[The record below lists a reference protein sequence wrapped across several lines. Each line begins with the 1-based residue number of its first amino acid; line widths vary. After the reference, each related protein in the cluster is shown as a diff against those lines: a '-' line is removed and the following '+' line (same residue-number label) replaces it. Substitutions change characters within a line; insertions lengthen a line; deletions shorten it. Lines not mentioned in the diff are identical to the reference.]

1 MLKVKQKGMKL
12 IDFIEKFPNEE
23 ACKLFFKEEREKQGI
38 TCKKCPSKEHYWMKT
53 KELYKCK
60 KCNFMFSLK
69 SGTVMENSKLP
80 YRYWLIALH
89 LVTSTKKTI
98 SALEL
103 QRQIGHKF
111 YEPIWAMMHK
121 IRLVLGK
128 RDANY
133 KLANNIEIDE
143 GFISTGYSFEIN
155 DFTGEKEELKRGKG
169 SQKKTKVLVM
179 VSFKKVKKGLKSNY
193 KNESIPQFIK
203 MKTIDDLTTNT
214 LCNEIKKSVES
225 TSNAVTDEYKSY
237 KRLPEI
243 IHKHTAYDM
252 SKFDADK
259 VLPWVHKAITN
270 SKNLLKSVHH
280 CVWSDYLQ
288 NYLDEFCF
296 KFNRRYFGEKVFD
309 RAVIA
314 AVSNVW
320 Y

>member
-1 MLKVKQKGMKL
+1 MKL

-80 YRYWLIALH
+80 YRYWLTALH

-155 DFTGEKEELKRGKG
+155 VLLVKR
-169 SQKKTKVLVM
+169 
-179 VSFKKVKKGLKSNY
+179 
-193 KNESIPQFIK
+193 KN
-203 MKTIDDLTTNT
+203 
-214 LCNEIKKSVES
+214 
-225 TSNAVTDEYKSY
+225 
-237 KRLPEI
+237 
-243 IHKHTAYDM
+243 
-252 SKFDADK
+252 
-259 VLPWVHKAITN
+259 
-270 SKNLLKSVHH
+270 
-280 CVWSDYLQ
+280 
-288 NYLDEFCF
+288 
-296 KFNRRYFGEKVFD
+296 
-309 RAVIA
+309 
-314 AVSNVW
+314 
-320 Y
+320 